1 MKCRVCKS
9 NEAEWSW
16 QPMGPGSDNDTFTL
30 PGSHYRGFAVIK
42 VCAAC
47 KEQIQQGQP
56 VTVIYKG
63 HEVYVNQAKCDVRT
77 ESDTDHSKTSRP
89 S

>member
-9 NEAEWSW
+9 NEAEWSGP
-16 QPMGPGSDNDTFTL
+16 PMGPGSDNDTFTL

-42 VCAAC
+42 VCTAC
-47 KEQIQQGQP
+47 KEQIEQGHP

-63 HEVYVNQAKCDVRT
+63 HQVSVNQAKHDVRM
-77 ESDTDHSKTSRP
+77 ESDTDHSEP
-89 S
+89 SQPS